1 MPRPLAA
8 TMRSMRGPLGPF
20 NPTGFFGIAVMT
32 RLQLVDIIL
41 QLTESRGVPLA
52 TQALP
57 QQRQDHR
64 PMAGQHHRRL
74 PSHLRLAVVERACR
88 SPSSSANATTA
99 SSARLGA
106 RMPSRFTACCGPPP
120 AADWRRRRHTC
131 SAWVGSAGLSP
142 WPSRERQGIGRCWP
156 LQEGPNAVFR
166 GMQRPL
172 NATGLPPRIGPM
184 LAKPSGFLLPSPW
197 LTARR
202 TPAAPRAGT
211 RARAPR
217 SAGRARRPRPAAGRW
232 STRPSHA
239 GG

>member
-1 MPRPLAA
+1 MW
-8 TMRSMRGPLGPF
+8 RSNR
-20 NPTGFFGIAVMT
+20 MT
-32 RLQLVDIIL
+32 AQN
-41 QLTESRGVPLA
+41 
-52 TQALP
+52 
-57 QQRQDHR
+57 
-64 PMAGQHHRRL
+64 
-74 PSHLRLAVVERACR
+74 ACR

-106 RMPSRFTACCGPPP
+106 RMPSRFTASQRAKSSPEDSALSSAGTARDP
-120 AADWRRRRHTC
+120 ACSRRRRNGARA
-131 SAWVGSAGLSP
+131 AWPVAASNAATRRLGLAPAGGGPAIGRCDRVL
-142 WPSRERQGIGRCWP
+142 RTTARRRIGRCWP
-156 LQEGPNAVFR
+156 LQEGPSAVFR

-172 NATGLPPRIGPM
+172 KATGLPPRIGPM
-184 LAKPSGFLLPSPW
+184 LAKPSDFLLPSPW

-202 TPAAPRAGT
+202 TPAPPRAGT